1 MYTCRKSLQ
10 IVSIFG
16 KRALRPFPLRCGFT
30 NISEGRNGGPR
41 LKRDGTSS
49 TKLCRSLR
57 ECSQSHTPGESGT
70 TLRADFPAVDS
81 QRHKRRA
88 GPLQSGERSCNHVRL
103 TEGDRPEGIRR
114 R

>member
-16 KRALRPFPLRCGFT
+16 KRALRPFP
-30 NISEGRNGGPR
+30 
-41 LKRDGTSS
+41 
-49 TKLCRSLR
+49 
-57 ECSQSHTPGESGT
+57 Q
-70 TLRADFPAVDS
+70 ADIPAVDS